1 MGRDLVRADDPDAG
15 GLDVAGLVVQWCFSL
30 PRRSDY
36 PADPSPMG
44 SLAQEMASATVSLGG
59 TGPAMIGPGTAGP
72 LSSGGGEGWR
82 PSDTLLR
89 RVQDRP
95 RTVFA

>member
-1 MGRDLVRADDPDAG
+1 LA
-15 GLDVAGLVVQWCFSL
+15 LDVAA
-30 PRRSDY
+30 RRLAGV
-36 PADPSPMG
+36 PAEDREIEKL
-44 SLAQEMASATVSLGG
+44 LAREMASATVSLGG